1 MEINAKAEG
10 GSKMKK
16 ESNILKRFLE
26 IEESTILLALLIL
39 SGVISILTPKF
50 LSSYNLLSIARQMS
64 LVAIVAVGQTLV
76 IITAG
81 IDLSVGSII
90 GFTGIATTMLMA
102 AGIPV
107 FIAIILGLAVG
118 ALLGYIN
125 GTLITKIDIP
135 PFIVTLGMLSIAR
148 GFIMVLTQ
156 GWPISEVPDSFTF
169 LGQGYILGIPVPV
182 IIMVA
187 IMILGH
193 IFLNSTNLGRYI
205 YAIGGNEEA
214 AELSGLNVKKIKTL
228 VYTITGFL
236 AGVSG
241 IIMASRLSSGQP
253 NAGDGWELDTIAAV
267 VIGGTSLMGGEGTI
281 FGTFLGAAIMAV
293 LRNGLVLLNVS
304 VYWQTIAIGAI
315 VIGAVAMDRIR
326 QKRKLKAN

>member
-1 MEINAKAEG
+1 MY
-10 GSKMKK
+10 
-16 ESNILKRFLE
+16 KRQFLE

-205 YAIGGNEEA
+205 YAIGC
-214 AELSGLNVKKIKTL
+214 LL
-228 VYTITGFL
+228 YT
-236 AGVSG
+236 SP
-241 IIMASRLSSGQP
+241 SPR
-253 NAGDGWELDTIAAV
+253 D
-267 VIGGTSLMGGEGTI
+267 
-281 FGTFLGAAIMAV
+281 
-293 LRNGLVLLNVS
+293 
-304 VYWQTIAIGAI
+304 
-315 VIGAVAMDRIR
+315 
-326 QKRKLKAN
+326 